1 MIAPYKG
8 SFHVEYFA
16 KTASTAFAFGDMVT
30 VLSTAAGDGLLIKA
44 TATSTA
50 ILGTIQK
57 TVASTDSDYASNTM
71 VPVLVGDAD
80 AVWLCDVSTGTAAT
94 TDIGEW
100 IDIDDENSVDVN
112 AYTLGVM
119 QVVGIVSTTK
129 VLAKIAK
136 KNGKELPITA

>member
-1 MIAPYKG
+1 MIAPYRG
-8 SFHVEYFA
+8 SFHVEYFP
-16 KTASTAFAFGDMVT
+16 KTASTAFAFGDLVE
-30 VLSTAAGDGLLIKA
+30 VLSTAAGAGTLVKA

-50 ILGTIQK
+50 LLGTIQRA
-57 TVASTDSDYASNTM
+57 VVSTDADYASTTM

-80 AVWLCDVSTGTAAT
+80 AEWLCDVSTGTAAT

-119 QVVGIVSTTK
+119 QVVGFISTTK

-136 KNGKELPITA
+136 KSGKELPITA

>member
-1 MIAPYKG
+1 MITPYRG
-8 SFHVEYFA
+8 SFHIEYYA

-50 ILGTIQK
+50 VFGTIQK
-57 TVASTDSDYASNTM
+57 TVASTDSDYAANTM

-80 AVWLCDVSTGTAAT
+80 AEWLCDVSTGTAAT

-112 AYTLGVM
+112 AYTLGIFL
-119 QVVGIVSTTK
+119 VVGVISGTK
-129 VLAKIAK
+129 VIAKMAK
-136 KNGKELPITA
+136 KNGKELPVTA